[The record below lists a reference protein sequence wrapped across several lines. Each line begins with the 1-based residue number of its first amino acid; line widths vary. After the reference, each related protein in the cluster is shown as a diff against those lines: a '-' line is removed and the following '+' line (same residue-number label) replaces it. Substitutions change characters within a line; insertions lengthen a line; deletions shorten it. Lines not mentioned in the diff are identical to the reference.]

1 MIVHKVHQENPHKRV
16 IQQAVSVLEQGG
28 ILIFPTDTSY
38 GLGCDIHNKRAIQRI
53 YQIKRME
60 KNKPLS
66 FICSDFKEL
75 SQYAIVNNQ
84 AYRMMK
90 RLFPGPY
97 TFILQST
104 NLVPRIVTTKQ
115 RTVGIRIPDNN
126 VCLELVRGLRHPI
139 ITTSVE
145 LAEGQTM
152 TEPEEMVK
160 RLGHQVEMML
170 DAGPAVVEVST
181 VIDFSTDVPRVV
193 RKGKG
198 DLTGFEGSFVGA
210 P

>member
-1 MIVHKVHQENPHKRV
+1 
-16 IQQAVSVLEQGG
+16 
-28 ILIFPTDTSY
+28 
-38 GLGCDIHNKRAIQRI
+38 
-53 YQIKRME
+53 
-60 KNKPLS
+60 
-66 FICSDFKEL
+66 
-75 SQYAIVNNQ
+75 
-84 AYRMMK
+84 
-90 RLFPGPY
+90 
-97 TFILQST
+97 
-104 NLVPRIVTTKQ
+104 VTTKQ